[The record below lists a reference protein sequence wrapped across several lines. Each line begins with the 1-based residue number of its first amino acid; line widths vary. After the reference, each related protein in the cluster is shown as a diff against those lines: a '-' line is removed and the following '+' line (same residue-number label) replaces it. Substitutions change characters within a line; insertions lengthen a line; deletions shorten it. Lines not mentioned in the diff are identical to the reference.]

1 MTNETSGMLMKG
13 GSLALIPICLYLLGW
28 VNLGEVLEAEECIK
42 FVSREKK
49 DSLLTENWH
58 VIPVQGAMLIFSVL
72 FQFE

>member
-1 MTNETSGMLMKG
+1 MKG

-49 DSLLTENWH
+49 ILFLHENWH
-58 VIPVQGAMLIFSVL
+58 IIPVQGAMLIFSIL
-72 FQFE
+72 FQFK